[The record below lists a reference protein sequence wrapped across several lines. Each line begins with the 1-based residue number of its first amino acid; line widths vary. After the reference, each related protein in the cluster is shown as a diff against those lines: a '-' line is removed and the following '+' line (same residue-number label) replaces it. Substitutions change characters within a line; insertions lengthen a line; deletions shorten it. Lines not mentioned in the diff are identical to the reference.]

1 MQNTK
6 AMDHVIAKTEYVL
19 ILVIQEYNAFDFG
32 APVTRCLT
40 IRNQRPT
47 ENDNVAFVYYIF
59 MNF

>member
-6 AMDHVIAKTEYVL
+6 AMDHVIAKIEYVL
-19 ILVIQEYNAFDFG
+19 ILVIQEYNTFDFG

-40 IRNQRPT
+40 IRNQIPT
-47 ENDNVAFVYYIF
+47 ENNNVAFVYYLF

>member
-6 AMDHVIAKTEYVL
+6 AMDHVIAKIEYVL

-32 APVTRCLT
+32 GPVTRCLT
-40 IRNQRPT
+40 IRNQIPT